1 MWIVF
6 IIILV
11 IGGLFALGFNIW
23 NYTDNK
29 KRKKNKETTKKEL
42 NLDRS
47 YEQTSRPQT
56 VEETEQTKRI
66 IKQWEEQQERL
77 NKK

>member
-11 IGGLFALGFNIW
+11 IGGLLALGFNIW

-29 KRKKNKETTKKEL
+29 KRKSKEETKKEL

-66 IKQWEEQQERL
+66 IKQWEEQQQE
-77 NKK
+77 KKLKK

>member
-1 MWIVF
+1 M
-6 IIILV
+6 
-11 IGGLFALGFNIW
+11 FALGFNIW

-29 KRKKNKETTKKEL
+29 KKKQQKVKKEL

-66 IKQWEEQQERL
+66 IKQWEERERL

>member
-29 KRKKNKETTKKEL
+29 KKKQQKVKKEL

-66 IKQWEEQQERL
+66 IKQWEERERL

>member
-23 NYTDNK
+23 NYTDN
-29 KRKKNKETTKKEL
+29 RKKKESKNKKL